1 MDGVTFLPGI
11 TQKKISTGRLEV
23 AYLEAGAGNPEPVV
37 LIHGNVSCGWFF
49 EELILELAKTN
60 RYHLFAPDMR
70 GYGATQTLPVDATR
84 GVKDFAEDLFSFIQA
99 VGLGQTRF
107 FLLGWSLGG
116 NVVMEYTLDH
126 SETLRGLILE
136 SAGSPFG
143 FGGTQGPGGAP
154 NYSDFAGSGG
164 GTANPEFVQRLE
176 KGDRTGDAPVSPRN
190 VMNAFYFKPPFKAS
204 AKIEE
209 TFVSAML
216 STRVR
221 PEGIKQGHWRTLF
234 PVMPQEKTYQ
244 VFGDMFFF
252 VLKLYPDHPDPTRFD
267 LDRKHLKFEVEKP
280 HTAQHLPLPV
290 KGIGIN
296 AGFGFLHF
304 QKALLEVLAGFLGVK
319 PVYRIGI
326 AHDGGKVFKVRVRS
340 CYFFYQAGGGVS
352 KFVFH
357 YSEFLPDLRGER
369 AGGAFKSNKLFWK
382 LQIL

>member
-221 PEGIKQGHWRTLF
+221 PENYPGDLAASENWPGLGPGTKGVNNSISPKYLNQEEFANLKF
-234 PVMPQEKTYQ
+234 KPPVLWVRGEDDQIVSDTS
-244 VFGDMFFF
+244 
-252 VLKLYPDHPDPTRFD
+252 LFD
-267 LDRKHLKFEVEKP
+267 LGMLGQLGAVPGWPGANVYPVQPMVTQVRSVLDSYQTNGGTYSEVVFPDCGHSPHIEKP
-280 HTAQHLPLPV
+280 AEFVARLM
-290 KGIGIN
+290 
-296 AGFGFLHF
+296 
-304 QKALLEVLAGFLGVK
+304 EFLG
-319 PVYRIGI
+319 
-326 AHDGGKVFKVRVRS
+326 
-340 CYFFYQAGGGVS
+340 Q
-352 KFVFH
+352 
-357 YSEFLPDLRGER
+357 
-369 AGGAFKSNKLFWK
+369 N
-382 LQIL
+382 